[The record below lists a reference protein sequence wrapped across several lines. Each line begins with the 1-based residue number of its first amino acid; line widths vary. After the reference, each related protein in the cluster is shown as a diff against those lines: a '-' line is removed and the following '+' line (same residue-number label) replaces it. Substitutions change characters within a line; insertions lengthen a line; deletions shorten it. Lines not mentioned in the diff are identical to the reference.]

1 MGSATIKKV
10 IIDDTIIKLLK
21 NPSLIFNE
29 VDERGLLHKVDGEEV
44 TLYILRP
51 LIKQYIISI
60 ILENS
65 FGKLKL

>member
-29 VDERGLLHKVDGEEV
+29 VDERGLLHKVDE
-44 TLYILRP
+44 
-51 LIKQYIISI
+51 K
-60 ILENS
+60 
-65 FGKLKL
+65 K

>member
-1 MGSATIKKV
+1 M
-10 IIDDTIIKLLK
+10 LK

-44 TLYILRP
+44 TPYILRP

-65 FGKLKL
+65 FRKLKLQVISWHENTPKISI